1 MKTELTVENRI
12 ASELN
17 AGTDM
22 SESKLAE
29 KYDVPRSIVRRV
41 KANIEEYTVVEEVK
55 AENTVEVVDA
65 VEAQRIVNQAFGFD
79 NIEKLLASK
88 SANKKPSAISMI
100 IFKRTEGDFELFKK
114 QMSDKTAA
122 YQRDQFL
129 RCVNST
135 KGEMSETENA

>member
-22 SESKLAE
+22 SERKLAE
-29 KYDVPRSIVRRV
+29 KYDVPRSVVRRV
-41 KANIEEYTVVEEVK
+41 KANIEKYTVVEEVK
-55 AENTVEVVDA
+55 AEKTVEVVDA
-65 VEAQRIVNQAFGFD
+65 VEAERIVNQTFGLD

-135 KGEMSETENA
+135 KGDNSETDNS